1 MPSST
6 ATQKSSKTFHTE
18 SRTTTSYHK
27 SSSVT
32 TTYSKKV
39 TTRKALH
46 SRSSTSLHLDI
57 KSTQNG
63 KEFGAAVGKTSSSVV
78 YRRTSTERSGNS
90 KVTFGDSQV
99 TWGSPVD
106 EPSTTVHVSS
116 PKKSELDA
124 HELPVPVIV
133 DEETTIVVKNDDPKG
148 DIPTTVGKGA
158 EKYEE
163 FKQEQIR
170 RFREGHLKTLV
181 GPKKGLKMWEVKK
194 LPVPKCRDGHSPNWF
209 AYGANVYALDN
220 VHRRGYLPNVY
231 GPPEHHLEAGEI
243 VYEIDRT
250 VDNAAVW
257 IKHKFWSRATKRWRT
272 GWTKACW
279 MNRIK
284 PDGIL
289 HMSQSYQG

>member
-1 MPSST
+1 
-6 ATQKSSKTFHTE
+6 
-18 SRTTTSYHK
+18 
-27 SSSVT
+27 
-32 TTYSKKV
+32 
-39 TTRKALH
+39 
-46 SRSSTSLHLDI
+46 
-57 KSTQNG
+57 
-63 KEFGAAVGKTSSSVV
+63 VGKPSSSVV
-78 YRRTSTERSGNS
+78 YHRTSTERSGNS

-99 TWGSPVD
+99 TWRSPVN
-106 EPSTTVHVSS
+106 EPSTTVHISS
-116 PKKSELDA
+116 PKKSKHGA
-124 HELPVPVIV
+124 HELPGPVLEDGV
-133 DEETTIVVKNDDPKG
+133 TTLVVKSDFPKG
-148 DIPTTVGKGA
+148 DIPSTVGKGV
-158 EKYEE
+158 EKDAD
-163 FKQEQIR
+163 FKKEQIR
-170 RFREGHLKTLV
+170 RYREGHLKTLL
-181 GPKKGLKMWEVKK
+181 GPKKGLKTWEVKK
-194 LPVPKCRDGHSPNWF
+194 LPVPKCKDGHSPNWF